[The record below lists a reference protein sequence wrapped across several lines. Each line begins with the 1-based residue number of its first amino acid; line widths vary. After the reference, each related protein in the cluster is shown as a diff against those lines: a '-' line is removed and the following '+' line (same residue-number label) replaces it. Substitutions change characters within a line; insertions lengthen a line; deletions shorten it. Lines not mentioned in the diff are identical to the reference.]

1 MSRHN
6 YTNPAFCQQSEFYP
20 TKLTLQNGSKS
31 AYNSPAKIQRSELT
45 RSYNRISSTLVRQ
58 NTFSC
63 HGSDRKNALPPLP
76 GPKPGGA
83 RLIDQY
89 SSNTSISGTRYGSVA
104 SALDTSLSSNK
115 HSTSGRYALVPVEE
129 IPTND
134 KGRYAVLPIE
144 ESLITAST
152 TRIVKSQ
159 ENLDRFCSTSE
170 LNEDTANLSD
180 QFCSLPPLSSPPKVT
195 TQNRLKNAFSSD
207 FGSKSFILYD
217 QKSNQRYE
225 VVPTEADEELVD
237 PNHEIIQMHN
247 GRAHRYAVIPT
258 EDDDETCLN
267 EEAEAE
273 EVKKPPPPL
282 PQKDYMRESIRKSRR
297 NLASPVTPA
306 ATAVATT
313 TPPKKPNPLATQM
326 LHELLSTPRR
336 QDFTPKNS
344 PQRLDMV
351 NPKIVSSTPKRNEF
365 KPQKLQYDHQMHQ
378 STSTYSMLQHQA
390 RAELIQKQQQQQ
402 QLQQCDAAAA
412 ARTTAV
418 ITPRLNVAN
427 GECGNGIYGETTT
440 TSSATD
446 HNKSW
451 QNASFHKIAH
461 ASATIGAVS
470 LMLIL
475 CGFMN
480 SGLSLYFTSKI
491 GREYYLDMSIFAGF
505 AAIALGIL
513 GFKSRRCDW
522 LPNRNYISVT
532 VFSLLNCCAQLV
544 LMTLHPF
551 PGTPLHDVT
560 TGIIL
565 GLSSLTLLLIS
576 LGIVTSR
583 WCRAPPPDN
592 RVDVC

>member
-6 YTNPAFCQQSEFYP
+6 YTNPAFCQQSEFFP
-20 TKLTLQNGSKS
+20 TKQIQDGSRS
-31 AYNSPAKIQRSELT
+31 AYNSPAKIQRNELT
-45 RSYNRISSTLVRQ
+45 RSYNRISSSIVRQ
-58 NTFSC
+58 NSFAC
-63 HGSDRKNALPPLP
+63 HGSERNNALPPMP

-83 RLIDQY
+83 RSIDQY
-89 SSNTSISGTRYGSVA
+89 SSNSSISGTRYGSVA
-104 SALDTSLSSNK
+104 SALDSSMGNK
-115 HSTSGRYALVPVEE
+115 QPKSGRYALVPVEE

-134 KGRYAVLPIE
+134 KGRYAVLPIDQ
-144 ESLITAST
+144 SIIKAST

-159 ENLDRFCSTSE
+159 DNLDRFSSTSE
-170 LNEDTANLSD
+170 LNEETVNLSD
-180 QFCSLPPLSSPPKVT
+180 QFCSLPPLSSPPKLT
-195 TQNRLKNAFSSD
+195 TQNRLQNAFSSD

-225 VVPTEADEELVD
+225 VVPTEDNEELVD

-258 EDDDETCLN
+258 EDDETCLN
-267 EEAEAE
+267 EEME
-273 EVKKPPPPL
+273 EDIQKPPPPPL

-297 NLASPVTPA
+297 NLTSPMASTTVTS
-306 ATAVATT
+306 TT
-313 TPPKKPNPLATQM
+313 TPPKRNPLATQM
-326 LHELLSTPRR
+326 LHELLSTPKR

-344 PQRLDMV
+344 PQRHDMI
-351 NPKIVSSTPKRNEF
+351 PKIVSSTPKRNEF
-365 KPQKLQYDHQMHQ
+365 KPQKLQYDHQMQ
-378 STSTYSMLQHQA
+378 QQTTYSMHQA
-390 RAELIQKQQQQQ
+390 RVELTQKQQQQQ
-402 QLQQCDAAAA
+402 LEAA

-418 ITPRLNVAN
+418 ITPRLNVN
-427 GECGNGIYGETTT
+427 GAGNSIYGETTT
-440 TSSATD
+440 SSD
-446 HNKSW
+446 HIDKSW

-461 ASATIGAVS
+461 ASATVGAVS

-480 SGLSLYFTSKI
+480 SGLSLYFTSKV
-491 GREYYLDMSIFAGF
+491 GREYYLDVSIFAGF

-532 VFSLLNCCAQLV
+532 VFSLLNCCAQLI

-583 WCRAPPPDN
+583 WCRSPPPDN
-592 RVDVC
+592 RVDVR

>member
-1 MSRHN
+1 
-6 YTNPAFCQQSEFYP
+6 
-20 TKLTLQNGSKS
+20 
-31 AYNSPAKIQRSELT
+31 
-45 RSYNRISSTLVRQ
+45 
-58 NTFSC
+58 
-63 HGSDRKNALPPLP
+63 
-76 GPKPGGA
+76 
-83 RLIDQY
+83 
-89 SSNTSISGTRYGSVA
+89 
-104 SALDTSLSSNK
+104 
-115 HSTSGRYALVPVEE
+115 
-129 IPTND
+129 
-134 KGRYAVLPIE
+134 
-144 ESLITAST
+144 
-152 TRIVKSQ
+152 
-159 ENLDRFCSTSE
+159 
-170 LNEDTANLSD
+170 
-180 QFCSLPPLSSPPKVT
+180 
-195 TQNRLKNAFSSD
+195 
-207 FGSKSFILYD
+207 
-217 QKSNQRYE
+217 
-225 VVPTEADEELVD
+225 
-237 PNHEIIQMHN
+237 
-247 GRAHRYAVIPT
+247 
-258 EDDDETCLN
+258 
-267 EEAEAE
+267 
-273 EVKKPPPPL
+273 
-282 PQKDYMRESIRKSRR
+282 MRESIRKSRR

-522 LPNRNYISVT
+522 LPNRNYISGKHT
-532 VFSLLNCCAQLV
+532 GSFVF
-544 LMTLHPF
+544 
-551 PGTPLHDVT
+551 
-560 TGIIL
+560 
-565 GLSSLTLLLIS
+565 LLL
-576 LGIVTSR
+576 
-583 WCRAPPPDN
+583 
-592 RVDVC
+592 

>member
-6 YTNPAFCQQSEFYP
+6 YTNPAFCQQSEFIP
-20 TKLTLQNGSKS
+20 PKSSQNGSKS

-45 RSYNRISSTLVRQ
+45 RSYNRISSSLVRQ

-63 HGSDRKNALPPLP
+63 HGSDRRNVLPPLP

-104 SALDTSLSSNK
+104 SALDNSLSSNK
-115 HSTSGRYALVPVEE
+115 HSTIGRYALVPVEE

-144 ESLITAST
+144 QSLITAST

-170 LNEDTANLSD
+170 LNEETANLSD

-267 EEAEAE
+267 EEAEVE
-273 EVKKPPPPL
+273 ESKKLPPPL

-297 NLASPVTPA
+297 NLLSSTTPA
-306 ATAVATT
+306 PVVVATT

-326 LHELLSTPRR
+326 LHELLSTPKR

-351 NPKIVSSTPKRNEF
+351 NPKIISSTPKRNEF
-365 KPQKLQYDHQMHQ
+365 KPQKLQYDHQMQ
-378 STSTYSMLQHQA
+378 PTTTYSMLQHQA
-390 RAELIQKQQQQQ
+390 RAELIQKQQQ
-402 QLQQCDAAAA
+402 LQQSEAA

-418 ITPRLNVAN
+418 ITPRLNVVN
-427 GECGNGIYGETTT
+427 GESSNGIYGETTT
-440 TSSATD
+440 SSAD
-446 HNKSW
+446 HTATNKSW
-451 QNASFHKIAH
+451 HNASFHKIAH

-532 VFSLLNCCAQLV
+532 VFSLLNCCSQLV